1 MLDKAEFKAMLRT
14 VLEEQ
19 LTLDHP
25 IFKELFL
32 EERNWALLKLI
43 SLEGY
48 QITRHF
54 LEYIENLFFL
64 CPLPKHKR
72 RLLYNLFEE
81 ETGYISKTKNH
92 VVLME
97 DFLRSQG
104 ISDEERD
111 AYRASSA
118 TQELIDYRMTAVK
131 GQGSYHIGA
140 AAVMI
145 ASEGQSLETRA
156 GEARHSILGKIYG
169 LTEADTLFF
178 SVHQKEDV
186 GHVRE
191 GISLVADLCETEQMQ
206 QEALFAVRHTCK
218 LFYGMYESVAQKYW
232 AMRAA
237 EHAAVA

>member
-1 MLDKAEFKAMLRT
+1 MLDNAQFKVKLRT

-25 IFKELFL
+25 IFKELFR
-32 EERNWALLKLI
+32 EERNWFLLKLI

-54 LEYIENLFFL
+54 LEYVENLFFR

-81 ETGYISKTKNH
+81 ETGYLSKTKNH
-92 VVLME
+92 VSLME
-97 DFLRSQG
+97 DFIRSQG
-104 ISDEERD
+104 ITDEERD
-111 AYRASSA
+111 AYRPSSA
-118 TQELIDYRMTAVK
+118 TLELINYRMDAVK
-131 GQGSYHIGA
+131 GAGTYHMGA

-156 GEARHSILGKIYG
+156 GEARHAILGKIYG
-169 LTEADTLFF
+169 LSDDATLFF

-186 GHVRE
+186 GHVQE
-191 GISLVADLCETEQMQ
+191 GISLVSDLCVTEQMQ
-206 QEALFAVRHTCK
+206 EEALVAVRHTCK

-232 AMRAA
+232 ALQGAA
-237 EHAAVA
+237 A